1 MKKKNLMQ
9 IIKSLSKLLIFICP
23 FFATAQSTYL
33 QQGDKA
39 YQLLNR
45 LEIKGKTNPAL
56 NFSVLKYLNRKTMVK
71 EASTLDSMDI
81 LMKNNSITDS
91 ALALWNKLQ
100 LTKIDKYNLHSFLL
114 NLLPIRCCS

>member
-1 MKKKNLMQ
+1 MQ

-45 LEIKGKTNPAL
+45 LEIKGKTDPAL
-56 NFSVLKYLNRKTMVK
+56 NFSGLKYFCFTCM
-71 EASTLDSMDI
+71 SDS
-81 LMKNNSITDS
+81 
-91 ALALWNKLQ
+91 
-100 LTKIDKYNLHSFLL
+100 
-114 NLLPIRCCS
+114 